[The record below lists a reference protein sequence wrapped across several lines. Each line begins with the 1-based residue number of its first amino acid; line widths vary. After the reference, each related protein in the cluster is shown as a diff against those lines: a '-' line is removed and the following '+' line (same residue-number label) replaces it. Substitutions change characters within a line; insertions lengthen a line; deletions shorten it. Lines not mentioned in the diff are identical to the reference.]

1 MPLLGFK
8 KQFAHLVE
16 NGTKRQTIR
25 AKRRD
30 GKDQRVGETLY
41 LYTGLRTKHCR
52 KLGEEICKSVEEIT
66 IDYNG
71 INVSGN
77 WLSVSERDALARADG
92 FTCFQ
97 DMKEFF
103 KNEHGS
109 LQAGFSG
116 LLIKW

>member
-25 AKRRD
+25 GRAP
-30 GKDQRVGETLY
+30 QVGEKLY
-41 LYTGLRTKHCR
+41 LYTGLRTKQCR
-52 KLGEEICKSVEEIT
+52 KLGEAICKSVEEIT

-71 INVSGN
+71 INVSGK
-77 WLSVSERDALARADG
+77 WLSESERNALAQADG
-92 FTCFQ
+92 FSGFYH
-97 DMKEFF
+97 MKEYFQ
-103 KNEHGS
+103 KTHG
-109 LQAGFSG
+109 LKDGFSG